1 MESCGPP
8 EELPEALREALK
20 RDGAALAEELGLLG
34 ELPQVRLLP
43 NGVFDRGK
51 PLGSRAQ
58 LRGVLVSL
66 RCCKGQLDQK
76 CNEFE
81 ADDPRACPTHLE
93 AARLLR
99 AKVQAKHG
107 SAECLAKARAALER
121 DESEGSSSSVP
132 APAANAFA
140 ALLGRQVAV
149 QKAQREV
156 ARAEESVS
164 RLTRAEE
171 MASRAREAATED
183 LEQVPLPAVPAIL

>member
-1 MESCGPP
+1 M
-8 EELPEALREALK
+8 
-20 RDGAALAEELGLLG
+20 
-34 ELPQVRLLP
+34 
-43 NGVFDRGK
+43 
-51 PLGSRAQ
+51 
-58 LRGVLVSL
+58 
-66 RCCKGQLDQK
+66 
-76 CNEFE
+76 
-81 ADDPRACPTHLE
+81 
-93 AARLLR
+93 
-99 AKVQAKHG
+99 
-107 SAECLAKARAALER
+107 
-121 DESEGSSSSVP
+121 P